1 MKIVDIFNR
10 VLIQLEAG
18 HLQNNVKE
26 EMTMKFIYKGV
37 KEQNKSPIYKSAK

>member
-1 MKIVDIFNR
+1 MKIVDIFNG
-10 VLIQLEAG
+10 VFIQLEAE